1 MHFTRAFIPY
11 KEAKANF
18 FLRLLELVQ
27 LEKTKNKLH
36 FFFLNQQDKTIYA
49 TSSTSLKKIKKKK
62 TKMKDISSNNIRF
75 IVCTHV

>member
-1 MHFTRAFIPY
+1 MHFARAFIPY

-36 FFFLNQQDKTIYA
+36 FFF
-49 TSSTSLKKIKKKK
+49 
-62 TKMKDISSNNIRF
+62 F
-75 IVCTHV
+75 

>member
-1 MHFTRAFIPY
+1 MHFARAFIPY

-36 FFFLNQQDKTIYA
+36 FFFFLNQQDKTIYA
-49 TSSTSLKKIKKKK
+49 TLSTSLKKIKKKK

-75 IVCTHV
+75 IV

>member
-1 MHFTRAFIPY
+1 MHFARAFIPY

-36 FFFLNQQDKTIYA
+36 FFFLNQQDKTIHA
-49 TSSTSLKKIKKKK
+49 TSTSLKKIKKKK

>member
-1 MHFTRAFIPY
+1 MHFARAFIPY

-36 FFFLNQQDKTIYA
+36 FFFFE
-49 TSSTSLKKIKKKK
+49 STRQNDSCNVDESKK
-62 TKMKDISSNNIRF
+62 N
-75 IVCTHV
+75 

>member
-1 MHFTRAFIPY
+1 MHFACAFIPY

-36 FFFLNQQDKTIYA
+36 FFFFE
-49 TSSTSLKKIKKKK
+49 STRQNDSCNVVDESKK
-62 TKMKDISSNNIRF
+62 N
-75 IVCTHV
+75 

>member
-1 MHFTRAFIPY
+1 MHFARAFIPY

-36 FFFLNQQDKTIYA
+36 FFFFFESTRQDD
-49 TSSTSLKKIKKKK
+49 SCNVVDESKK
-62 TKMKDISSNNIRF
+62 N
-75 IVCTHV
+75 

>member
-1 MHFTRAFIPY
+1 MHFARAFIPY

-36 FFFLNQQDKTIYA
+36 FFF
-49 TSSTSLKKIKKKK
+49 
-62 TKMKDISSNNIRF
+62 
-75 IVCTHV
+75 

>member
-1 MHFTRAFIPY
+1 MHFARAFIPY

-36 FFFLNQQDKTIYA
+36 FFFFESTRQDD
-49 TSSTSLKKIKKKK
+49 SCNVVDESKK
-62 TKMKDISSNNIRF
+62 N
-75 IVCTHV
+75 